1 MTLGS
6 TGLKVL
12 VTDSVH
18 PILISGLQSRGLTV
32 DYLPD
37 ITLEEV
43 KARIHLYSGLI
54 INTKIRV
61 DREMLQ
67 FAGKLRVVGRL
78 GSGKEILDL
87 GALAGK
93 GVSVITTPEANCNAV
108 AEHGLGLILALIRH
122 IPRANEEVKKF
133 YWIRES
139 NRGRELSRM
148 RVGVLGYGFTG
159 RRFCH
164 LLSSFGCEV
173 KIHDPYIQFEP
184 EIRSHQKVDHI
195 KDLYDCDVLS
205 LHVSFM
211 PENHHL
217 IGEKIIQSMVR
228 PFYLLNTS
236 RGRVVD
242 LKALASG
249 IDEGKVAGAALDV
262 LENEQIKG
270 WSESENETHQRLVN
284 SGRVIFTPHIAG
296 WTVESKFEIAQ
307 SILNQWPDLQ

>member
-1 MTLGS
+1 MTSGT
-6 TGLKVL
+6 TGLNVL

-18 PILISGLQSRGLTV
+18 PILISGLQSRGYTV

-43 KARIHLYSGLI
+43 RARIHFYSGLI

-61 DREMLQ
+61 DREMLLY
-67 FAGKLRVVGRL
+67 AGMLRVVARL

-87 GALAGK
+87 GALAAM
-93 GVSVITTPEANCNAV
+93 GVCVITTPEANCNAV
-108 AEHGLGLILALIRH
+108 AEHGVGLILALIRH

-133 YWIRES
+133 QWIREA
-139 NRGRELSRM
+139 NRGRELSKLRI
-148 RVGVLGYGFTG
+148 GILGYGFTG
-159 RRFCH
+159 RRFCQ

-173 KIHDPYIQFEP
+173 RIYDPYIQFEP
-184 EIRSHQKVDHI
+184 EISGHQKVNSI
-195 KDLYDCDVLS
+195 SGLRDCDVVS

-217 IGEKIIQSMVR
+217 IGEKFIQSMAR

-236 RGRVVD
+236 RGKVVD
-242 LKALASG
+242 LSALASA

-262 LENEQIKG
+262 LENEQIHS
-270 WSESENETHQRLVN
+270 WSASENATHQRLIN

-296 WTVESKFEIAQ
+296 WTFESKLEIAQ